1 MKNRRRKESSNMKHL
16 STKQRLLNTGVLR
29 NLLGSLPAWS
39 GILKLAELI
48 IPFILVIL
56 SHPRKPSSL
65 CHCLNSAVPQ
75 TTALPSHSARC
86 TLTIL
91 FSNSCFIV
99 NLLPFI
105 FNLIPECSIDILSS
119 TRFWT
124 FHKKMF
130 HSLTTYHRW
139 HSASYNI

>member
-1 MKNRRRKESSNMKHL
+1 MKNRRRKESSKMKHL
-16 STKQRLLNTGVLR
+16 STKRRLLNTGVLQ
-29 NLLGSLPAWS
+29 NLLGSPLPWS

-75 TTALPSHSARC
+75 TTALTP
-86 TLTIL
+86 LTIL

-105 FNLIPECSIDILSS
+105 FNLIPECSIDILSL

-124 FHKKMF
+124 SHKKMF

-139 HSASYNI
+139 HSSSYNI